1 MRSPYFPA
9 RSVLFR
15 KEANGVTYRVP
26 ALLFLPRSNSFLA
39 FCEERLSPSDSE
51 AHLLVLRRG
60 TFYRNYVEWE
70 DLRVLGTAHL
80 PGHRSMN
87 PCPVYDEFTGT
98 LFLLFIAVL
107 GHVSES
113 FQLVSGKNVTRLC
126 CVSSTDGG
134 ATWGPATDLTQAV
147 IGDTINEWATFALG
161 PGHGIQL
168 KSGRLLVPAYAY
180 QIDCRRCLSHLCQTT
195 PRSFC
200 FHSDTHG
207 SSWRLGE
214 AVPGPDSVECQV
226 VSVDAEDGGSLL
238 YCNARS
244 PLGCRVQALS
254 VDRGAAFQPGQLVP
268 RLVEPRNGCHGSVVG
283 FPAPV
288 HLCRPPGG
296 SPAPPPR
303 PSRSRHWT
311 SCSLRPGGDA
321 DGPPGRPEPG
331 PRPAS
336 PAGGADLGPSP
347 LGPPPRPAADRSRS
361 ASAAPHA
368 TQAPPPHATQAPPP
382 NATQAPPPLNA
393 TGEPGQSPG
402 NFLPPTWVVYSHP
415 TWPDARRDLGVYL
428 SPFPRDPDSWAGPW
442 VIYEGPSAYS
452 DLAYLELAPSPG
464 PPSPAA
470 PPAVAFACLFE
481 SGTRTAYDEI
491 SFCLFTLYELI
502 DHLPGRWAAPRPG
515 PPDAGRPH
523 GPLAAPRPG
532 QSRGRHGDGGV
543 TAGGRTLALRK
554 KDKRSGMCTVC

>member
-51 AHLLVLRRG
+51 VAGSIPGSSLRS
-60 TFYRNYVEWE
+60 WE

-147 IGDTINEWATFALG
+147 IGDTIKEWATFALG

-180 QIDCRRCLSHLCQTT
+180 QIDCRRCLSQLCQTT

-254 VDRGAAFQPGQLVP
+254 LDRGAAFQPGQLVP

-283 FPAPV
+283 FPAP
-288 HLCRPPGG
+288 
-296 SPAPPPR
+296 
-303 PSRSRHWT
+303 
-311 SCSLRPGGDA
+311 
-321 DGPPGRPEPG
+321 
-331 PRPAS
+331 
-336 PAGGADLGPSP
+336 
-347 LGPPPRPAADRSRS
+347 
-361 ASAAPHA
+361 
-368 TQAPPPHATQAPPP
+368 
-382 NATQAPPPLNA
+382 
-393 TGEPGQSPG
+393 PGQSPG

-452 DLAYLELAPSPG
+452 DLAYLEL
-464 PPSPAA
+464 
-470 PPAVAFACLFE
+470 
-481 SGTRTAYDEI
+481 SGTENADIFTRFGLSFTRKRR
-491 SFCLFTLYELI
+491 FCL
-502 DHLPGRWAAPRPG
+502 R
-515 PPDAGRPH
+515 
-523 GPLAAPRPG
+523 
-532 QSRGRHGDGGV
+532 
-543 TAGGRTLALRK
+543 
-554 KDKRSGMCTVC
+554 KRSFLKTPAKVEIAENDGYVLSCQRVETGF